1 MITIGIDSGK
11 CAHCGLSLFKVEK
24 IFQLGHADLQVETM
38 LSDESKDSLK
48 NEVTLSPQRAI
59 SFVVS

>member
-1 MITIGIDSGK
+1 
-11 CAHCGLSLFKVEK
+11 VEK

>member
-48 NEVTLSPQRAI
+48 NEVTLSPQQAI